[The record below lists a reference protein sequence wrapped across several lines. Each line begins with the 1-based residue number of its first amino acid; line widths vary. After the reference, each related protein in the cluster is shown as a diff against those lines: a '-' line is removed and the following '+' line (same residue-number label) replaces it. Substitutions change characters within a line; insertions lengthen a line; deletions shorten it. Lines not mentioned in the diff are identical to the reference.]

1 MFADPEIRLWRE
13 RQETFG
19 GQVNIT
25 KLQNAVVIFATKPGV
40 VILLA
45 DVTVVS
51 HNGIRRFAILVIDPL
66 IQC

>member
-25 KLQNAVVIFATKPGV
+25 KLQNAVGILASKPGV

-45 DVTVVS
+45 DVTVVR